1 MLYYNVVIPCYTL
14 FYPRKLPFGASPSFG
29 HTNLREGCDPKLLSP
44 TPSAVSCCED
54 IHALQ
59 LKNKVTGHLRRIPG
73 SKIDREAGVSN
84 IFKYQIE
91 SAHQ

>member
-59 LKNKVTGHLRRIPG
+59 LKTR
-73 SKIDREAGVSN
+73 
-84 IFKYQIE
+84 
-91 SAHQ
+91 